1 MKTEFAAPAIIAQ
14 NKLRPLALACLLA
27 CSAILGVA
35 STAPVAA
42 QVSVSINLDS
52 NIASQEWEDPPGRV
66 GRLSYLSGDVSFFG
80 DNQEGWARGRLNY
93 PVSNENSVWTGRNG
107 RAEFRVGA
115 QAVRVDEETV
125 IDVLNM
131 TDNATVLFL
140 QRGVVNIR
148 VRDLSRGDSF
158 WIDTAEGR
166 LAIRANGRYRVETD
180 AQNGE
185 TRFTVFSGSA
195 RVESDGTQRGLE
207 RNTTLSVR
215 GGGNINDSR
224 YERSIETSFDR
235 WAANRDRDDD
245 FNYARVVRDR
255 VVSPY
260 MTGYEDLNANGD
272 WIDDNEYGRIWAP
285 RVTIASWAPYRYGH
299 WTYAR
304 RWGWTWVDDAAW
316 GFAPFHY
323 GRWLF
328 TSNRWCWS
336 PGSYVHRPVYAPAL
350 VGWHGNFSH
359 AGHHN
364 GRNDQRHDGRND
376 GRHDGRDPLSNAL
389 NGRGAVGWF
398 PLSPNDRFAP
408 SYTSN
413 QNYVRNVNSGWGNRA
428 ATPSNRFQNQ
438 TPGATFVARDT
449 FLNASPITAQAT
461 ISASDIM
468 RGGVAPNGFNNT
480 FTTAAPTL
488 LPGRFRGGNAPAQ
501 PNNPGAGSTPPVFVG
516 NNNPT
521 SNSVGGGRPNMQP
534 VQPTQQVQ
542 MPQPQQPGRP
552 TAADIMRGGVSLN
565 RAPVAVPAPAPAPTP
580 NFGSTGGRLPQ
591 QVQPSQP
598 AQSQSLQQGQP
609 RPQAQPQ
616 PMPLP
621 GREALN
627 QGISGGRPVAAQPSV
642 QVPQTPS
649 ALTNQPSAPVYS
661 RLGYAA
667 PTVAPSQNAEAP
679 TGFRRDGY
687 ASQAPRVSN
696 ESQRSKAEMK
706 ADTKVEPK
714 AERETKPAEQRPQDF
729 RGPVRGQVEKP
740 Q

>member
-1 MKTEFAAPAIIAQ
+1 MKTEFAAPAVIAQ
-14 NKLRPLALACLLA
+14 NNLRPLAFACLLA

-80 DNQEGWARGRLNY
+80 DNQEGWSRGRLNY

-148 VRDLSRGDSF
+148 VRDFSRGDSF

-166 LAIRANGRYRVETD
+166 LAIRGNGRYRVETD
-180 AQNGE
+180 SQTGE

-195 RVESDGTQRGLE
+195 RVEGDGIQRGLE

-215 GGGNINDSR
+215 GGSNIADSR
-224 YERSIETSFDR
+224 YERSIETNFDR
-235 WAANRDRDDD
+235 WSANRDRDDD

-336 PGSYVHRPVYAPAL
+336 PGSYVQRPVYAPAL

-359 AGHHN
+359 GGQHN
-364 GRNDQRHDGRND
+364 GRNDGRHDGRND

-413 QNYVRNVNSGWGNRA
+413 QNYVRNVNSGWGNRS
-428 ATPSNRFQNQ
+428 ATPNNRFQNQ
-438 TPGATFVARDT
+438 APGATFVARDT

-461 ISASDIM
+461 ISAADIM

-521 SNSVGGGRPNMQP
+521 GNNVGGGRPNMQP
-534 VQPTQQVQ
+534 VQPAQV
-542 MPQPQQPGRP
+542 PQPQFQPQPQVQLPQPGRP
-552 TAADIMRGGVSLN
+552 TAADILRGGVS
-565 RAPVAVPAPAPAPTP
+565 VAPAPAPANVPVPAPVFNQAPTP
-580 NFGSTGGRLPQ
+580 NFGGAGSRQPQ
-591 QVQPSQP
+591 QPM
-598 AQSQSLQQGQP
+598 
-609 RPQAQPQ
+609 

-621 GREALN
+621 GRDVVN
-627 QGISGGRPVAAQPSV
+627 QGISGGRPAATQPNV
-642 QVPQTPS
+642 QVPQMPPAS
-649 ALTNQPSAPVYS
+649 TNQPSAPVYS
-661 RLGYAA
+661 RPGYAA
-667 PTVAPSQNAEAP
+667 PTVAPSQNTDAP
-679 TGFRRDGY
+679 TGFRRGGY
-687 ASQAPRVSN
+687 APPLPRVYN
-696 ESQRSKAEMK
+696 DTQKPKAESKAE
-706 ADTKVEPK
+706 AK
-714 AERETKPAEQRPQDF
+714 AEREAKPAEPKQQEF
-729 RGPVRGQVEKP
+729 RAPIRGQLEKP